1 MPEKPMAAT
10 SDGNGPARDASPFAA
25 PQVALPKGGGAI
37 RGIGEK
43 FAANPVTGTG
53 SLTIPIAVS
62 PGRSGFS
69 PQLAL
74 AYDSGAGNGPFGL
87 GWSLSLPSITRRTDK
102 GLPQYHDD
110 EESDVLML
118 SGAEDLVRELVQDA
132 QGAWQRQ
139 SDPRDGY
146 VVARYRPRVEG
157 LFSRIER
164 WSRQSD
170 GDTFW
175 RSISKDNVTTLY
187 GKTPESRVADP
198 VDPNGVFTWLIC
210 ESRDDR
216 GNALAYEYV
225 PEDSSNVDLSQA
237 NERNRTA
244 ATRAANRYLKRIKY
258 GNVPPLAP
266 QGDIGQLSW
275 LFEVVFDYGEGHYGE
290 KAPDAHGSVFATASL
305 SGNHQTWPVRQD
317 PFSHYRARFEVRSY
331 RLCRRV
337 LMFHHFPAEL
347 GVADYLV
354 RATEFSYRETPIASF
369 ITSVTQSGFVRQG
382 DGTYLKRSLPSLD
395 FEYTQ
400 AQVLEQALQN
410 AGATVALEVR
420 DLDRESL
427 ANLPSDFDGT
437 RYRWLD
443 LDGEGLQGVLAE
455 QDEGWYF
462 KRNLSPLTFDPSAD
476 PVISAQFEPLSEVS
490 RLPAFAE
497 LRAPRHQ
504 FLDLAGDGQLD
515 CVVLE
520 RPVPG
525 FFKRAEDE
533 SWDQFAPLPSAPN
546 VDWAD
551 ANLRFVDVDG
561 DGHADLLITESEVLT
576 WYPSLAEA
584 GFGAPIR
591 VPKARNEE
599 DGPAIVFADSTQ
611 SIFLADMSGDGL
623 TDIVRI
629 RNGEVCYWPNLGYGR
644 FGTKVAMDQAPRFD
658 TPDLF
663 DAKRIRLAD
672 TDGSGVTDIIY
683 LAPGGV
689 RLYFNQSG
697 NAWSA
702 PASIADFPRVDDL
715 SAVQALDLLG
725 NGTACLVWT
734 SPLPG
739 DFRRFMRY
747 IDLMGGQKPHL
758 LVKSR
763 NNLGAE
769 TRVTYAPSTKFY
781 LADREA
787 GQPWATRLPFP
798 VHVVER
804 VETDDRVSRN
814 RFVTRYLYHHG
825 YYDGIERE
833 FRGFGM
839 VEQLDTEELGALGDT
854 GAFPDATNIDA
865 ASYVPPVLTKTWFHT
880 GAFPQGPRVSRVFE
894 TEYYRESDPV
904 TDPDGLTED
913 EYATMMLPDTELPAD
928 LSGDEVREAIRSLK
942 GAILRQEIY
951 ANDQTGAAGRPYSVS
966 ERNYTVNR
974 IQLFGPNR
982 HAAFF
987 THARETVD
995 FHYER
1000 TLYDVG
1006 ARKLADPRVTHS
1018 MVLAVDDYG
1027 NELQSVAI
1035 AYGRRHDDPD
1045 PLLTVPDQ
1053 EIQKK
1058 IHVTCTE
1065 SSYTNPI
1072 LDKDAYRTPLPAE
1085 VRTYELIK
1093 VTPDRAMA
1101 DVTNLFGFSE
1111 IAAKVSQAGDSKHDL
1126 PYEDLHAAGATEAH
1140 PYRRLIEQVRTLYRK
1155 EDLTGLLS
1163 LGVADSK
1170 ALPGANYKL
1179 AFTPGLLSIYERGQQ
1194 NLLPTPTN
1202 VLRDEGKYV
1211 LSDDQKTA
1219 DLFPATDPNGQ
1230 WWIPSGRVFYSPSKA
1245 DTPAQELA
1253 NAQAHFF
1260 LPRRFEDPFG
1270 NSTTVDHDDPHDL
1283 LVVRTADALAN
1294 TVTSANDYRVLQPA
1308 LLTDPNGN
1316 RSAVVFDGLGLVV
1329 ASAAMGKKTE
1339 KLGDSLAQFTTDVTQ
1354 MTQGQ
1359 IAADPAQADI
1369 DAFFASP
1376 RGPSAAALLG
1386 GATSRFV
1393 YDLGRY
1399 VRSPGSASPAF
1410 AATVVRETHVSD
1422 LGQGQSSKLQVSLGY
1437 SDGFGR
1443 EIQRKIQAE
1452 PGPVVENGP
1461 NVDPRWAGSG
1471 WTIFNNKG
1479 KPVRQ
1484 YEPFF
1489 DDTHDFKFGVKIGVS
1504 PILFYDPVGR
1514 VVATVHPNQSWEK
1527 VVFDPWRQETWD
1539 VNDTVLIADP
1549 KTDPDAG
1556 PFFER
1561 LPVADF
1567 PSTWYA
1573 QRING
1578 ALGPRDQD
1586 AAQKASIHANT
1597 PATAFFDALGRAFL
1611 TVADN
1616 RFVPQGSQ
1624 VPVEELY
1631 RTLAEID
1638 IEGNQRSVTDAL
1650 GRKVMMYDYDML
1662 GTRIHQNS
1670 MDAGERW
1677 MLNDCTGKAIRS
1689 WDARGHNFRVEYD
1702 ALRRPTG
1709 LFVLGTDQVDSDPR
1723 TLAAEVQYEKSTY
1736 GESQQSPELLN
1747 LRTRLFQHADAAGMV
1762 TSKGHNPVT
1771 NLDEGYDFKGNL
1783 LRSSRAVV
1791 TDYKGLPNWKVPP
1804 ATPESFA
1811 SSTQYD
1817 ALNRPVALTTPDAS
1831 VIRPSYNEAN
1841 LLETLNVNLR
1851 GAAAATP
1858 FVSNI
1863 DYNAKGQRLLIE
1875 YGNGASTN
1883 YEYDKNTFRLTHL
1896 TTKRKTDKVAL
1907 QALSYFYDP
1916 IGNITHIQDDA
1927 DIQNVVFFRNK
1938 RVEPSNDYTYDAIYR
1953 LIQASGREQLGLN
1966 GGQPLPPAPSS
1977 YNDVPRVGLLHPG
1990 DGNAIGTYSEQY
2002 QYDAAG
2008 NFVKFMHEG
2017 TGPANPGWTRSYTY
2031 SEPSLLE
2038 AGKVSN
2044 RLTSTALGGSQTL
2057 SEPYTYDLHGNM
2069 TSMPQL
2075 QVMVSDFKDQ
2085 LTMTRRQAVNAGDTD
2100 GVAHQGERTYCVY
2113 DAAGQRVRKTT
2124 ESAAGIKTKE
2134 RFYIGGYELYREYDA
2149 GGNVTLARE
2158 SLHVMDDKRRVALVE
2173 TTTIDAKA
2181 PPNSLPSTAIR
2192 YQFDNHLGS
2201 ACLEL
2206 DENAAVIS
2214 YEEYYPY
2221 GSTSYQAGRSA
2232 AEVSTKRYRYTGKE
2246 RDNETGLYYHGARH
2260 CAPWLGRWTAP
2271 DPAGLRVSSNLFA
2284 YANCNPVRMNDP
2296 TGLQGTDITNPKKNA
2311 QDPQTQADA
2320 TKQTQA
2326 GATGLQKKQS
2336 ETGQATGAGSKPT
2349 DKDKKDEGK
2358 SAPEATVYLFT
2369 PAQSGAEDTIR
2380 RHVFEAALT
2389 QAFGQ
2394 GHLTTDQIT
2403 ALYRNVSESHALGF
2417 SISVQKDSQSK
2428 DFAITIGGIYH
2439 GFKKDEDEKSAVASM
2454 RITQTGIDV
2463 GLYLSPIATVART
2476 GDKTSVSFG
2485 ASAVG
2490 ALSKDLDKNVTL
2502 DLNATV
2508 SGTSSNQLTDAK
2520 TTLGPSGAFGLTGT
2534 LTFKPGRGWV
2544 LPISGGVTWTSGYGQ
2559 SAPGSTTPSS
2569 NTTASTRFDAAI
2581 GVGKLG
2587 ALGLP
2592 FLGVSGQFSNEKIV
2606 PPYTAPTS
2614 VESIPTGTI
2623 SIVARFR

>member
-1 MPEKPMAAT
+1 VFAQAEADMGVTQSLVPSGQQDSGT
-10 SDGNGPARDASPFAA
+10 DSSPYSA
-25 PQVALPKGGGAI
+25 PQISLPKGGGAL

-53 SLTIPIAVS
+53 SLTIPIAIS
-62 PGRSGFS
+62 PGRAGFS
-69 PQLAL
+69 PQLTL
-74 AYDSGAGNGPFGL
+74 TYDSGAGNGPFGL
-87 GWSLSLPSITRRTDK
+87 GWNLSLPAITRRTDK
-102 GLPQYHDD
+102 GLPQYQD
-110 EESDVLML
+110 EVESDVFIL
-118 SGAEDLVRELVQDA
+118 SGAEDLVPELVQDG
-132 QGAWQRQ
+132 QGTWRRETIP
-139 SDPRDGY
+139 PRNGY
-146 VVARYRPRVEG
+146 DIIRYRPRIEG
-157 LFSRIER
+157 LFSRIDR
-164 WSRQSD
+164 WTRQSD
-170 GDTFW
+170 GDTYW
-175 RSISKDNVTTLY
+175 RSISKDNVTTFY

-198 VDPNGVFTWLIC
+198 SDPKRIFTWLIS
-210 ESRDDR
+210 ESRDDH

-225 PEDSSNVDLSQA
+225 SEDSSNVDLSQA
-237 NERNRTA
+237 NERNRT
-244 ATRAANRYLKRIKY
+244 TSSRGANCYLKRIKY
-258 GNVPPLAP
+258 GNVPPLPP

-275 LFEVVFDYGEGHYGE
+275 RFEVVFDYGEGHYGE
-290 KAPDAHGSVFATASL
+290 KSPDAKGRVFATAALTGSR
-305 SGNHQTWPVRQD
+305 TWPVRQD
-317 PFSHYRARFEVRSY
+317 PFSHYRACFEVRSY

-354 RATEFSYRETPIASF
+354 RATEFRYREAPIASF
-369 ITSVTQSGFVRQG
+369 ITSATQSGFVRQG
-382 DGTYLKRSLPSLD
+382 DGTHLKRSLPSLE

-420 DLDRESL
+420 DLDQESL
-427 ANLPSDFDGT
+427 ANMPADLNGAG
-437 RYRWLD
+437 YRWLD
-443 LDGEGLQGVLAE
+443 LDGEGLQGVLSE
-455 QDEGWYF
+455 QDEGWYY
-462 KRNLSPLTFDPSAD
+462 KRNLSPLTFDASAD

-490 RLPAFAE
+490 RLPGFAE

-504 FLDLAGDGQLD
+504 FLDLAGDGHLD
-515 CVVLE
+515 CVVLD
-520 RPVPG
+520 RPLPG
-525 FFKRAEDE
+525 FFKRTADE
-533 SWDQFAPLPSAPN
+533 GWDMFTPLTSAPN
-546 VDWAD
+546 VDWGD
-551 ANLRFVDVDG
+551 ANLRFLDVDG
-561 DGHADLLITESEVLT
+561 DGHADLLITENEVLT

-644 FGTKVAMDQAPRFD
+644 FGPKVAMDQAPWFD

-663 DAKRIRLAD
+663 DAKRTRLAD

-683 LAPGGV
+683 LAAGGV

-697 NAWSA
+697 NGWSA
-702 PASIADFPRVDDL
+702 PASIADFPRVDDV
-715 SAVQALDLLG
+715 ATVQALDLLG

-739 DFRRFMRY
+739 DFRRSMRY
-747 IDLMGGQKPHL
+747 IDLMGGEKPHL
-758 LVKSR
+758 LVSSR

-804 VETDDRVSRN
+804 VETDDLVSRN

-854 GAFPDATNIDA
+854 GAFPELTNIDA

-880 GAFPQGPRVSRVFE
+880 GAFPQGPRISRVFE
-894 TEYYRESDPV
+894 AEYYRESDPV

-913 EYATMMLPDTELPAD
+913 EYATMILPDTALPSD

-942 GAILRQEIY
+942 GEILRQEIY
-951 ANDQTGAAGRPYSVS
+951 ALDGTDESDRPYSVS

-974 IQLFGPNR
+974 IQPFGPNR
-982 HAAFF
+982 HTVFF
-987 THARETVD
+987 THTRETVD

-1000 TLYDVG
+1000 KLYNVG
-1006 ARKLADPRVTHS
+1006 GRQLADPRVTHS

-1045 PLLTVPDQ
+1045 PLLTDADRA
-1053 EIQKK
+1053 IQKTL
-1058 IHVTCTE
+1058 HGTTTE
-1065 SSYTNPI
+1065 STYTNPI
-1072 LDKDAYRTPLPAE
+1072 LADDAYRAPRPVE

-1093 VTPDRAMA
+1093 VAPDRTMP
-1101 DVTNLFGFSE
+1101 DVTNLFGFDE
-1111 IAAKVSQAGDSKHDL
+1111 MAGKVAQAGDGQHDL
-1126 PYEDLHAAGATEAH
+1126 PYEDIHAAGATAAH

-1155 EDLTGLLS
+1155 DDLTSLLS
-1163 LGVADSK
+1163 LGVAESM

-1179 AFTPGLLSIYERGQQ
+1179 AFTAGLLSIYRRGQQ
-1194 NLLPTPTN
+1194 NLLPTPTS

-1219 DLFPATDPNGQ
+1219 GLFPATDANGQ
-1230 WWIPSGRVFYSPSKA
+1230 WWIPSGKVFFSPTKA

-1270 NSTTVDHDDPHDL
+1270 NRTTVDYDATHDL

-1294 TVTSANDYRVLQPA
+1294 TVTSANDYRVLQPT
-1308 LLTDPNGN
+1308 LMTDPNGN

-1329 ASAAMGKKTE
+1329 ATAMMGKLSE
-1339 KLGDSLAQFTTDVTQ
+1339 KLGDSVGLFTSDVIPLTQ
-1354 MTQGQ
+1354 RQ

-1369 DAFFASP
+1369 DAFFSNP
-1376 RGPSAAALLG
+1376 KGPTAAALLG

-1393 YDLGRY
+1393 YDIGRY
-1399 VRSPGSASPAF
+1399 ARSPASANPAF
-1410 AATVVRETHVSD
+1410 AATIARETHVSD
-1422 LGQGQSSKLQVSLGY
+1422 LGLGQSSKLQVSLSY
-1437 SDGFGR
+1437 SDGLGR
-1443 EIQRKIQAE
+1443 EIQRKLRAE

-1461 NVDPRWAGSG
+1461 TVDPRWVGSG

-1489 DDTHDFKFGVKIGVS
+1489 DDTHDFKFGVTIGVS
-1504 PILFYDPVGR
+1504 AILFYDPVGR
-1514 VVATVHPNQSWEK
+1514 VLATVHPNQTWEK
-1527 VVFDPWRQETWD
+1527 VIFDPWRQETWD

-1556 PFFER
+1556 PFFAR
-1561 LPVADF
+1561 LPVSDF

-1578 ALGPRDQD
+1578 ALGTDEQNS
-1586 AAQKASIHANT
+1586 AQKAAAHAST
-1597 PATAFFDALGRAFL
+1597 PTIAHFDTLGRPFL
-1611 TVADN
+1611 TIADN
-1616 RFVPQGSQ
+1616 AAGGKYPTR
-1624 VPVEELY
+1624 VEL
-1631 RTLAEID
+1631 D
-1638 IEGNQRSVTDAL
+1638 VEGDQRSVTDAL
-1650 GRKVMMYDYDML
+1650 GRKVMIYDYDML

-1677 MLNDCTGKAIRS
+1677 MLNDCTGKGIRS
-1689 WDARGHNFRVEYD
+1689 WDARGHSFRVNYD

-1709 LFVLGTDQVDSDPR
+1709 LFVLGTDQVNSDPR
-1723 TLAAEVQYEKSTY
+1723 TLAGEVQYEKSTY
-1736 GESQQSPELLN
+1736 GEGQPSPELLN
-1747 LRTRLFQHADAAGMV
+1747 LRTRLFQYSDAAGAV
-1762 TSKGHNPVT
+1762 TSAGRNPVT

-1783 LRSSRAVV
+1783 LRTIRAFV
-1791 TDYKGLPNWKVPP
+1791 TDYKGLPDWKVPP

-1817 ALNRPVALTTPDAS
+1817 ALNRPVALTTPDGS

-1858 FVSNI
+1858 FVTNI

-1875 YGNGASTN
+1875 YGSGASTT

-1896 TTKRKTDKVAL
+1896 TTTRRTDNVVL
-1907 QALSYFYDP
+1907 QGLSYFYDP
-1916 IGNITHIQDDA
+1916 VGNITHIQDNA
-1927 DIQNVVFFRNK
+1927 DTQNAVFFRNK
-1938 RVEPSNDYTYDAIYR
+1938 RVEPSNDYIYDAIYR

-1966 GGQPLPPAPSS
+1966 GGSALPPAPSS

-1990 DGNAIGTYSEQY
+1990 DGNAMGTYNEKY
-2002 QYDAAG
+2002 QYDAVG
-2008 NFVKFMHEG
+2008 NFLKLIHQG
-2017 TGPANPGWTRSYTY
+2017 TDPANPGWARSYTY

-2038 AGKVSN
+2038 PTKVSN
-2044 RLTSTALGGSQTL
+2044 RLSTTAVSGGQTL
-2057 SEPYTYDLHGNM
+2057 NEPYKHNLHGNM
-2069 TSMPQL
+2069 TSMPQV
-2075 QVMVSDFKDQ
+2075 QVMAWDFKDQ
-2085 LTMTRRQAVNAGDTD
+2085 LNMTRRQAVNASDSD
-2100 GVAHQGERTYCVY
+2100 GLAHQGERTYYVY
-2113 DAAGQRVRKTT
+2113 DAAGQRVRKVT
-2124 ESAAGIKTKE
+2124 ESAAGIKSKE
-2134 RFYIGGYELYREYDA
+2134 RLYIGGYELYREIDA
-2149 GGNVTLARE
+2149 GGNVTLARQT
-2158 SLHVMDDKRRVALVE
+2158 LQVMDDKRRVALVE

-2181 PPNSLPSTAIR
+2181 QPKSLPSTTIR

-2232 AEVSTKRYRYTGKE
+2232 AEASLKRYRYTGKE
-2246 RDNETGLYYHGARH
+2246 RDEETGMYYHGARYY
-2260 CAPWLGRWTAP
+2260 APWVGRWTAR
-2271 DPAGLRVSSNLFA
+2271 DPAGMIDSSSL
-2284 YANCNPVRMNDP
+2284 YVYTKDNPIRLADPSGRQSQDPSNKDGKPKDVAPPTHQKPRSKDKSDDDERKDPNSDLGTRGLGATQDPGVTKEVQISGSLDSPTVQAHIRSNQETTSIKATAAVTTDWSFKHFGESATVGFQWWRAKTGDEHNDP
-2296 TGLQGTDITNPKKNA
+2296 DTPPGLRIQLPTRKWDVGGELTSTLGGQTADDGKQQPYGAVSGRLLVSIDFPVGDEKAQNKLTLDFNP
-2311 QDPQTQADA
+2311 
-2320 TKQTQA
+2320 
-2326 GATGLQKKQS
+2326 
-2336 ETGQATGAGSKPT
+2336 
-2349 DKDKKDEGK
+2349 
-2358 SAPEATVYLFT
+2358 
-2369 PAQSGAEDTIR
+2369 
-2380 RHVFEAALT
+2380 
-2389 QAFGQ
+2389 
-2394 GHLTTDQIT
+2394 
-2403 ALYRNVSESHALGF
+2403 GF
-2417 SISVQKDSQSK
+2417 S
-2428 DFAITIGGIYH
+2428 F
-2439 GFKKDEDEKSAVASM
+2439 
-2454 RITQTGIDV
+2454 QTADTTGPDNKLVTGV
-2463 GLYLSPIATVART
+2463 GVYN
-2476 GDKTSVSFG
+2476 
-2485 ASAVG
+2485 VG
-2490 ALSKDLDKNVTL
+2490 
-2502 DLNATV
+2502 
-2508 SGTSSNQLTDAK
+2508 
-2520 TTLGPSGAFGLTGT
+2520 GT
-2534 LTFKPGRGWV
+2534 LTLKEPTWGAFVEYSYR
-2544 LPISGGVTWTSGYGQ
+2544 SGGGTDATGQ
-2559 SAPGSTTPSS
+2559 HVDLSS
-2569 NTTASTRFDAAI
+2569 HY
-2581 GVGKLG
+2581 LG
-2587 ALGLP
+2587 AGFYLNLP
-2592 FLGVSGQFSNEKIV
+2592 QKDTDSKRAVFLGASYQSDASGQTTF
-2606 PPYTAPTS
+2606 PYTTEQAPTVLFS
-2614 VESIPTGTI
+2614 ITFVELNPPKKSGEQG
-2623 SIVARFR
+2623 R